1 MLTKRQ
7 NMIETMRG
15 GNPDRF
21 VNGHE
26 ALAIVRN
33 SSPYMKEFPRPR
45 RGEEPR
51 VNGWGVLIQFPEGVP
66 GAFPVHDEEHI
77 LLKDIEHWRDIVKAP
92 ELNYTEEDWADAAAE
107 AAAIDRNEYFVTFMV
122 APGIFEQCHE
132 LMSMVGALTAFAE
145 YPDEMHELI
154 DYITEFELKCSN
166 SQTHSS
172 TPARTISSRASIRAE
187 TTLSGIRASVVISP
201 AGTSSAKK
209 ESS

>member
-92 ELNYTEEDWADAAAE
+92 VLNDGDHGIAAAE
-107 AAAIDRNEYFVTFMV
+107 GKQPDLSK
-122 APGIFEQCHE
+122 GQEQ
-132 LMSMVGALTAFAE
+132 
-145 YPDEMHELI
+145 
-154 DYITEFELKCSN
+154 
-166 SQTHSS
+166 
-172 TPARTISSRASIRAE
+172 IRE
-187 TTLSGIRASVVISP
+187 
-201 AGTSSAKK
+201 
-209 ESS
+209 